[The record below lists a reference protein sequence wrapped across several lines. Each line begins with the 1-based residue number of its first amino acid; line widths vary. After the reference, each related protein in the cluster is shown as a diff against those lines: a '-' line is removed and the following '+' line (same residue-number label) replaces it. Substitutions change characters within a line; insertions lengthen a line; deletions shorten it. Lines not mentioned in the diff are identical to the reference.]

1 MAAASLPRGARSRI
15 MADINITPLTDIFLV
30 LLIIFMVTSVAL
42 VDTGAKV
49 ILPEVAET
57 QAAPRE
63 ITVTVTPAHEI
74 YVGEEQVTLET
85 LEGTLRSL
93 IESRP
98 EVPVVLQ
105 GDREV
110 LLGDAVRILSAAQR
124 AGATQVAIAAAR
136 GKPAE

>member
-1 MAAASLPRGARSRI
+1 MAVASLPRGTRSRI